1 MEGATDL
8 NELLG
13 ASGPVQNPSLPQSTT
28 FAPMVTGGG
37 DPFIAP
43 INNKPA
49 SVLQNNVHMFSTA
62 KQAVKNAAIYFG
74 FFVAAALISLATPR
88 SLILQYIPNTY
99 TSGGVPSYTGV
110 GILAGVAVLV
120 AYVIGSLFN
129 LLI

>member
-13 ASGPVQNPSLPQSTT
+13 SGSPVQNPALPQSTT

-43 INNKPA
+43 MNTKPA
-49 SVLQNNVHMFSTA
+49 SVVQSNAHMFNTA
-62 KQAVKNAAIYFG
+62 KQAVKNAATYFG

-99 TSGGVPSYTGV
+99 TSGGVPSYMGV
-110 GILAGVAVLV
+110 GILAAVAVLV
-120 AYVIGSLFN
+120 AYVVSSLFN

>member
-1 MEGATDL
+1 
-8 NELLG
+8 
-13 ASGPVQNPSLPQSTT
+13 
-28 FAPMVTGGG
+28 MVTGGG

-43 INNKPA
+43 MNNPA

-62 KQAVKNAAIYFG
+62 KQAVKNAATYFG

-120 AYVIGSLFN
+120 AYVVGSLFS